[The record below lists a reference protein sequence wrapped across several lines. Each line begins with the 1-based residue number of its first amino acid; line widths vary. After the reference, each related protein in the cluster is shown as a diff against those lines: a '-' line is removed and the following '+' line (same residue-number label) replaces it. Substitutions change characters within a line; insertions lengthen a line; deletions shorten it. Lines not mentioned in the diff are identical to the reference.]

1 MSDQEQWYSN
11 KDLFEQIN
19 NLRNE
24 MLETRNLIKQYNGLR
39 EKVDVVENEITV
51 MKAEAKGKNKVSDGI
66 RNWGGWIIGLISFAI
81 LLLTTFEGR

>member
-1 MSDQEQWYSN
+1 MSEEQWYSN